1 MINQQIQRL
10 LLTLSNKNNA
20 NKKIKINYSF
30 VTWLFLKKLQ
40 KEGYVRYCEIDSF
53 SKNQKNFI
61 KVHLAGS
68 LKASNLKI
76 TSSTRFK
83 TFLKSSNRKFF
94 EQNLGLI
101 IKSNSRLSN
110 SNGKHF
116 GQIWLTL
123 K

>member
-10 LLTLSNKNNA
+10 LLTLSNKDNA
-20 NKKIKINYSF
+20 NKKIKISYSF
-30 VTWLFLKKLQ
+30 VTWIFLKKLQ
-40 KEGYVRYCEIDSF
+40 KEGYIRYCEINSF
-53 SKNQKNFI
+53 SKNKKNFI
-61 KVHLAGS
+61 KIHLADS
-68 LKASNLKI
+68 LKTSNLKI

-83 TFLKSSNRKFF
+83 TFLKSSNNKFF

-101 IKSNSRLSN
+101 IKANSRLSN
-110 SNGKHF
+110 SNEKHF

>member
-10 LLTLSNKNNA
+10 LLTLSNKDNA
-20 NKKIKINYSF
+20 NKKIKISYSF
-30 VTWLFLKKLQ
+30 VTWILLKKLQ
-40 KEGYVRYCEIDSF
+40 KEGYIRYCEINSL
-53 SKNQKNFI
+53 SKNKKNFI
-61 KVHLAGS
+61 KIHLGDS
-68 LKASNLKI
+68 LKTSNLKI

-83 TFLKSSNRKFF
+83 TFLKSSNNKFF

-101 IKSNSRLSN
+101 IKANSRLSN
-110 SNGKHF
+110 SNEKHF